1 MKIGVPGEFHED
13 RWQRTAE
20 DSETP
25 VFPRTREAGV
35 THRIQVIAW
44 QSGLL
49 TGLRHGDLAHRYL
62 SGIIAWQRGHLSAL
76 WHGGSSQKYFRGI
89 PVWRR
94 GASDLP
100 FGTGTLNRT
109 TSEMALRGEGTFS
122 RIRIIKDYR
131 TYFFNSNSGNLERKA
146 ICR

>member
-1 MKIGVPGEFHED
+1 MRIGVPGEFHED

-20 DSETP
+20 DSERRVLP
-25 VFPRTREAGV
+25 SAREAGGA
-35 THRIQVIAW
+35 HRIQVIVW

-62 SGIIAWQRGHLSAL
+62 SGIIAWQRGHLSAF
-76 WHGGSSQKYFRGI
+76 WHGDSSQKYFRGI